1 MPDQFIQERF
11 LALQRGDYAA
21 VYQSYHSEAPFV
33 QNFAREADYV
43 DFASEHLSRI
53 QVVSWRCLAQ
63 REAGAGVEVILVM
76 ELEVDGIRQLFF
88 ELALLLETPQ
98 GWKYHSAQKLSPE
111 EFTEHPDRLDFSHFD
126 LAAQKVRF

>member
-1 MPDQFIQERF
+1 MPVQFIQERF
-11 LALQRGDYAA
+11 QALQRGDYAA
-21 VYQSYHSEAPFV
+21 VYQSYHPDAPFV

-43 DFASEHLSRI
+43 DFASQHLTRI

-76 ELEVDGIRQLFF
+76 ELEVDGTRQLFF
-88 ELALLLETPQ
+88 ELALLIKTSQ
-98 GWKYHSAQKLSPE
+98 GWRYHSAQKLGPE
-111 EFTEHPDRLDFSHFD
+111 EFSESPDHLDFSHFD